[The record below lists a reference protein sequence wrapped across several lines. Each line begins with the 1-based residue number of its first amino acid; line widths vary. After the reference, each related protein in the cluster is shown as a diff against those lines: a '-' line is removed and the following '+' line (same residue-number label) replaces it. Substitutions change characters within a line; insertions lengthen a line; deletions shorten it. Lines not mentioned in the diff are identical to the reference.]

1 MNLTE
6 ILLNKASQDQL
17 GHFYILETSA
27 PEEQAFEIL
36 IDFVQDFI
44 KKYFQKTE
52 GQKHHFISLEDHP
65 DIFVLGNL
73 PHHQDKSDKHFK
85 VDEAAELTRFFEF
98 RPVQSQR
105 KFAIITEA
113 HRINTI
119 NANKWLKLF
128 EEPQGQST
136 IFLLNPRRSQLLSTV
151 HSRAIHLKV
160 ANNVEASLSSE
171 WNDLVVNLK
180 NKTIAEFIDN
190 YSRGDH
196 PLSFWLNELTRWE
209 AEQLNNATAKIEF
222 SKWLK
227 NYQEMETFHQP
238 NATKWIL
245 FYSYLKN
252 YVLPRL
258 GSSTH

>member
-1 MNLTE
+1 MNLSE
-6 ILLNKASQDQL
+6 ILLQKASRNQL

-27 PEEQAFEIL
+27 PEEKAFEIL
-36 IDFVQDFI
+36 IDFAEDFI
-44 KKYFQKTE
+44 KNYFHKIE
-52 GQKHHFISLEDHP
+52 GQKQNLTSLLDHP
-65 DIFVLGNL
+65 DVFVLGNL
-73 PHHQDKSDKHFK
+73 PHQTEKSDKYFK
-85 VDEAAELTRFFEF
+85 VDEAGELNRFFEF
-98 RPVQSQR
+98 KPIQGQR
-105 KFAIITEA
+105 KFAVITEA
-113 HRINTI
+113 HRINSI

-128 EEPQGQST
+128 EEPQGQSS

-160 ANNVEASLSSE
+160 PNKVETSLSSE
-171 WNDLVVNLK
+171 WNDMITDLK
-180 NKTIAEFIDN
+180 AKTLSEFIES
-190 YSRGDH
+190 YSRSDQ

-209 AEQLNNATAKIEF
+209 AEQTNDAIAKIEF

-258 GSSTH
+258 GSSSH